1 MISAIWLRAAWL
13 LRFSKM
19 ADTIAKFLT
28 HFKQIFEKF
37 GYLKSRIVIISK
49 PFMHNLSL
57 KNENE
62 RFPGM
67 SPSFPVLFSFEVGF
81 I

>member
-57 KNENE
+57 KNENGTVSWDE
-62 RFPGM
+62 SLFPCIIQ
-67 SPSFPVLFSFEVGF
+67 F
-81 I
+81 